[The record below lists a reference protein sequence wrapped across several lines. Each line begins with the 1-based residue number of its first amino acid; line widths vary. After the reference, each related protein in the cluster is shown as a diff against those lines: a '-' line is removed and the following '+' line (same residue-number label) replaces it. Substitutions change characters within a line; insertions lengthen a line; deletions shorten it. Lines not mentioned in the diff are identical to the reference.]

1 MTRIVPG
8 RTYGTAFVNG
18 RLVRIE
24 VPREH
29 ADRWMCRRTVDFA
42 PAPIPDGAGRA
53 PCTECGAEVVF
64 NPATPAPTCN
74 LPKVCMQC
82 EGIEPLPFEVPS

>member
-1 MTRIVPG
+1 MTRVIPG
-8 RTYGTAFVNG
+8 RTYGTVVVNG
-18 RLVRIE
+18 RRVRVE
-24 VPREH
+24 VPRDH

-42 PAPIPDGAGRA
+42 PAPIPADAGFA
-53 PCTECGAEVVF
+53 PCTECGSELVF

-82 EGIEPLPFEVPS
+82 ECVEPLSFEVVS